1 MCHPRCGQ
9 GLILSFVI
17 ASRSHSK
24 TRGCWGGSSSST
36 FLSQLMIV
44 QPVCSLRCCTLGPMA
59 PKHSATLETAAS
71 VEIGF
76 HTRGGARD
84 GAPLTQCPWPCCP
97 SGWRGHFGRMDFGQG
112 HFFSLIGVRG
122 AGDMPVSCT
131 QWRNLDTDPV
141 PGTFPAVSPWREAWR
156 GEGRRF
162 TGDFQALGRKSVTQA
177 TEPKPHTLGAA
188 FQDPLVAEVKSHQ
201 AVWLS
206 LIALTCVLISEI
218 SRRLQPRRWRR

>member
-9 GLILSFVI
+9 GLILSFLI

-36 FLSQLMIV
+36 FLSQLMVV
-44 QPVCSLRCCTLGPMA
+44 QPVCSLRCCALGPMA

-71 VEIGF
+71 MEIGF

-84 GAPLTQCPWPCCP
+84 GAPLTQCPRPCCP

-122 AGDMPVSCT
+122 AGDVPVSCT

-141 PGTFPAVSPWREAWR
+141 LGTSPAVSPWREAWR

-162 TGDFQALGRKSVTQA
+162 TGDFQALGRKSVTRA

-206 LIALTCVLISEI
+206 LIALTCVLISEV

>member
-1 MCHPRCGQ
+1 M
-9 GLILSFVI
+9 V
-17 ASRSHSK
+17 
-24 TRGCWGGSSSST
+24 
-36 FLSQLMIV
+36 V
-44 QPVCSLRCCTLGPMA
+44 QPVCSLRCCALGPMA

-71 VEIGF
+71 MEIGF

-84 GAPLTQCPWPCCP
+84 GAPLTQCPRPCCP

-122 AGDMPVSCT
+122 AGDVPVSCT

-141 PGTFPAVSPWREAWR
+141 LGTSPAVSPWREAWR

-162 TGDFQALGRKSVTQA
+162 TGDFQALGRKSVTRA
-177 TEPKPHTLGAA
+177 TEPKPPTLGAA

-206 LIALTCVLISEI
+206 LIALTCVLISEV